1 MDQLFPDGNMEPA
14 ARPDTFALADIQQAY
29 WIGQDPALELSIP
42 ACYYIEVDLPDR
54 LTGGVSD
61 ALNFLVQ
68 RHTMLRAVLLSSGD
82 QKILGHVPEYHV
94 ECRDLRGLSSNDH
107 EAGLIDLRKE
117 MQSRNL
123 PGEVWPQFDCRI
135 SRGDAGSRLHL
146 RFALWLLDGWSLH
159 LFLRELLTLSG
170 DPQAALPDIGMLFAD
185 YIKTLSDTRQCARWR
200 RSRDYWL
207 DRINDFPPA
216 PTLPTTPRRVIGER
230 PRFKHASTRLNADDW
245 GRITAFCAQ
254 SGLTPN
260 ILACA
265 AYCEILARYG
275 GTNRFAIS
283 VLYSGRIRHL
293 PEAANVL
300 GNFGTTILLEV
311 NTTEGNTFLERA
323 HAIQERFWN
332 DADNA
337 DFSGIEV
344 MRAIRQRSGGNSLV
358 GIPVTFTTV
367 SAPTISTGLN
377 DVALCVDH
385 TAARLEV
392 PQVHL
397 DHQVHF
403 GQDGDAVFNWDFV
416 EQIFPTGLVEDM
428 AAAHHDL
435 MLRLAR
441 DEALWHATDLDADR
455 ADPLPST
462 SHTAG
467 LQRLEAAFE
476 HQARKTPDAVAVIVG
491 ETVMSYGE
499 LRRRAHTVADLILKQ
514 EIPRGATVAILM
526 RKGWEQV
533 AAVLG
538 VLYAG
543 AAYVPVDPDL
553 PQERINILLAESGA
567 GLALIQTRSL
577 PDTVLPEAVRSI
589 QIDLESTDGAVRTD
603 LPQDLSLS
611 DMAYVIFTSG
621 STGVPKGVM
630 IDHRGAANTIADI
643 NDRFAISASDR
654 LLALSSLS
662 FDLSVYDIFGILAAG
677 AALVLPEPD
686 HIRDV
691 HHWRNLIDT
700 HRVTI
705 WNSAPAL
712 MQLAAEGADK
722 VAMAS
727 LRLVMLSGDWIPLS
741 LPDEI
746 RALAPEAVIYSLG
759 GATEASI
766 WSNLYRI
773 GEISPEWR
781 SIPYGRAMRHQTIQV
796 LDATLAVRPTWVAG
810 DIHIGGD
817 GLAIGY
823 LNDKI
828 RTADSFITHP
838 RTGARLYRTGDRGR
852 YLPTG
857 EIEFLGR
864 SDSQVKIQ
872 GYRIECAEIESVIL
886 RQPDVKE
893 TVVTAVADQAGTLH
907 LVAYVVPRDGNAP
920 PAHDQ
925 LRRQIGAALPAYMVP
940 SSFVT
945 LRSLPLSGNGK
956 VARALLPKPEFS
968 HRPDNAHKTFEP
980 PKGPLEEALAG
991 IWCDVL
997 DSERIG
1003 RRDDFFAL
1011 GGTSFAGMRLT
1022 ARLEAH
1028 FRRPLPFA
1036 ALVSHPT
1043 IAELAEL
1050 LASQSPPDD
1059 DGLIVRISA
1068 GRADTSLV
1076 CVHPIGGNITCYTE
1090 LARHMGSG
1098 AAVYGIRAP
1107 GLAAHDGAPL
1117 ESIPAMAERYIAELR
1132 AFGLAGPYRLV
1143 GWSLG
1148 GLVAQEMARQLAATG
1163 EAPALVAMIDSA
1175 VPRPPADNAPSDK
1188 KAHFVRFAS
1197 DLAAMSRLPLPTGLE
1212 DIADGPPAYWF
1223 TWLDKHMA
1231 EYGAPVGPDVLAT
1244 VFQVFSAGT
1253 AALDRHSVQPYDG
1266 DLILFGANNRP
1277 DAEQIQQDWQPFA
1290 RRLKVIPL
1298 DADHYSIMTR
1308 PSITTI
1314 ASRLLA
1320 WS

>member
-1 MDQLFPDGNMEPA
+1 ME
-14 ARPDTFALADIQQAY
+14 
-29 WIGQDPALELSIP
+29 
-42 ACYYIEVDLPDR
+42 
-54 LTGGVSD
+54 
-61 ALNFLVQ
+61 
-68 RHTMLRAVLLSSGD
+68 
-82 QKILGHVPEYHV
+82 
-94 ECRDLRGLSSNDH
+94 
-107 EAGLIDLRKE
+107 
-117 MQSRNL
+117 
-123 PGEVWPQFDCRI
+123 
-135 SRGDAGSRLHL
+135 
-146 RFALWLLDGWSLH
+146 LH
-159 LFLRELLTLSG
+159 LFLRELLALSE
-170 DPQAALPDIGMLFAD
+170 DPQAALPDIGMRFAD
-185 YIKTLSDTRQCARWR
+185 YVETLSNARRSDRWR
-200 RSRDYWL
+200 RSRDYWRARL
-207 DRINDFPPA
+207 DDFPAA

-230 PRFKHASTRLNADDW
+230 PRFKHVSARLNAGDW
-245 GRITAFCAQ
+245 SRITAFCAQ
-254 SGLTPN
+254 AGLTPN

-265 AYCEILARYG
+265 AYCEILARYS
-275 GTNRFAIS
+275 GTSRFVIS

-293 PEAANVL
+293 PEAGNVL
-300 GNFGTTILLEV
+300 GNFGTTILLEIDAA
-311 NTTEGNTFLERA
+311 EEKTFLERA
-323 HAIQERFWN
+323 RAIQDRFWN

-344 MRAIRQRSGGNSLV
+344 MRAIRQRNGGNSLV

-367 SAPTISTGLN
+367 SAPPASAGLN
-377 DVALCVDH
+377 DVPLCLDH
-385 TAARLEV
+385 ATARLEV

-403 GQDGDAVFNWDFV
+403 GQDGDAVFSWDFV
-416 EQIFPTGLVEDM
+416 EQVFPTGLVEDM

-435 MLRLAR
+435 MVRLVR
-441 DEALWHATDLDADR
+441 DEALWHTTDLDTNR
-455 ADPLPST
+455 ADPPPSIR
-462 SHTAG
+462 HAAG

-476 HQARKTPDAVAVIVG
+476 HRARETPDAVALIIG
-491 ETVMSYGE
+491 ETAMSYGE
-499 LRRRAHTVADLILKQ
+499 LRRRAHTVAGLILEQ
-514 EIPRGATVAILM
+514 ELPRGALIGILM

-533 AAVLG
+533 AAALG

-543 AAYVPVDPDL
+543 AAYVPVDPEL
-553 PQERINILLAESGA
+553 PQERMNVLLAESGVGLVLTQA
-567 GLALIQTRSL
+567 GSIPGPAL
-577 PDTVLPEAVRSI
+577 PGTVRPI
-589 QIDLESTDGAVRTD
+589 QIDLESTDGEARPD

-611 DMAYVIFTSG
+611 DLAYVIFTSG

-643 NDRFAISASDR
+643 NDRFTVSADDR

-662 FDLSVYDIFGILAAG
+662 FDLSVYDIFGTLAAG

-691 HHWRNLIDT
+691 HHWRSLVAA

-705 WNSAPAL
+705 WNSVPAL
-712 MQLAAEGADK
+712 MQLAVEGADR

-741 LPDEI
+741 LPDRI
-746 RALAPEAVIYSLG
+746 RALTPEAMVYSLG

-796 LDATLAVRPTWVAG
+796 LDATLANRPTWVAG

-823 LNDKI
+823 LNDEA
-828 RTADSFITHP
+828 RTAASFIIHP

-852 YLPTG
+852 YLPSG

-886 RQPDVKE
+886 RRPDVKE
-893 TVVTAVADQAGTLH
+893 TLVTAVADQAGTLH
-907 LVAYVVPRDGNAP
+907 LVGYVVPRDINAP

-940 SSFVT
+940 TSFVT
-945 LRSLPLSGNGK
+945 LKALPLSGNGK

-968 HRPDNAHKTFEP
+968 HRPDNAPVVFEP

-991 IWCDVL
+991 IWSDVL

-1003 RRDDFFAL
+1003 RRDNFFAL

-1022 ARLEAH
+1022 ARLEGH
-1028 FRRPLPFA
+1028 FGRPLPFA

-1059 DGLIVRISA
+1059 DGLVVRISA
-1068 GRADTSLV
+1068 GRADASLV
-1076 CVHPIGGNITCYTE
+1076 CVHPIGGNVTCYTE

-1132 AFGLAGPYRLV
+1132 AFGLSGPYRLV

-1148 GLVAQEMARQLAATG
+1148 GLVVQEMARRLAAAG

-1175 VPRPPADNAPSDK
+1175 VLRPAADSMPSDK

-1197 DLAAMSRLPLPTGLE
+1197 DLAAMSRLPLPTGFD
-1212 DIADGPPAYWF
+1212 DIADGPQAHWF
-1223 TWLDKHMA
+1223 TWLSRHM
-1231 EYGAPVGPDVLAT
+1231 EEHGTPVGRDVLAA
-1244 VFQVFSAGT
+1244 VFRVFSAGT
-1253 AALDRHSVQPYDG
+1253 SALDHHTVQSYDG
-1266 DLILFGANNRP
+1266 DLILFCANTRP
-1277 DAEQIQQDWQPFA
+1277 DAERVQQEWQPFA
-1290 RRLKVIPL
+1290 RRLEVIPL

-1308 PSITTI
+1308 PSVTTI